1 MGKIIRM
8 SSADGLLL
16 ASAIDST
23 DIAAEAAKIHGTS
36 PTAAAALGRALSLA
50 SLFGK
55 TLKVQGGSV
64 TLQFKG
70 GGPGG
75 SLIAVSDIDG
85 NVRGYIQHPN
95 VDIPRKQNG
104 KLDVGGLIGK
114 DGNLTVVK
122 DLRMESPYVG
132 TVGLLSGEIAEDLA
146 AYFAESEQIPTACAA
161 GVLINPD
168 GTVLCSGAYL
178 IQLMPGYGAEN
189 VDKLERQIFQSGS
202 VTEMLRAGL
211 DPESILR
218 KVVPDEELVVIEEL
232 TACYRCYCSRD
243 RVAGALASIGANEID
258 DMIREQGMAEV
269 TCQFCDK
276 VYNFTIDELREILD
290 IARNKQIRHGKD

>member
-1 MGKIIRM
+1 MN
-8 SSADGLLL
+8 SADGFLL

-23 DIAAEAAKIHGTS
+23 DIAAEAARIHNTS
-36 PTAAAALGRALSLA
+36 PTASAALGRALSLA

-75 SLIAVSDIDG
+75 SLIAVSDNDG

-95 VDIPRKQNG
+95 VDVPRKPNG
-104 KLDVGGLIGK
+104 KLDVGGLIGGE
-114 DGNLTVVK
+114 GNLTVIK
-122 DLRMESPYVG
+122 DLRMETPYIG

-146 AYFAESEQIPTACAA
+146 AYFAKSEQVPTACAA

-168 GTVLCSGAYL
+168 GTVSCSGAYM
-178 IQLMPGYGAEN
+178 IQLMPGYGAEK
-189 VDKLERQIFQSGS
+189 VDKLERQILQAGN
-202 VTEMLRAGL
+202 VTDMLRDGL
-211 DPESILR
+211 GPEEILR
-218 KVVPDEELVVIEEL
+218 KVVADEELIVIEEL
-232 TACYRCYCSRD
+232 DVQYKCYCSRD
-243 RVAGALASIGANEID
+243 RVESALVSIGAEEIESL
-258 DMIREQGMAEV
+258 ITEQGMAEV

-276 VYNFTIDELREILD
+276 VYNFTLDELNEILE
-290 IARNKQIRHGKD
+290 IARNK

>member
-1 MGKIIRM
+1 MGKIVRM
-8 SSADGLLL
+8 NSADGFLL

-23 DIAAEAAKIHGTS
+23 DIAAEAARIHNTS
-36 PTAAAALGRALSLA
+36 PTASAALGRALSLA

-75 SLIAVSDIDG
+75 SLIAVSDNDG

-95 VDIPRKQNG
+95 VDVPRKPNG
-104 KLDVGGLIGK
+104 KLDVGGLIGGE
-114 DGNLTVVK
+114 GNLTVIK
-122 DLRMESPYVG
+122 DLRMETPYIG

-146 AYFAESEQIPTACAA
+146 AYFAKSEQVPTACAA

-168 GTVLCSGAYL
+168 GTVSCSGAYM
-178 IQLMPGYGAEN
+178 IQLMPGYGAEK
-189 VDKLERQIFQSGS
+189 VDKLERQILQAGN
-202 VTEMLRAGL
+202 VTDMLRDGL
-211 DPESILR
+211 GPEEILR
-218 KVVPDEELVVIEEL
+218 KVVADEELIVIEEL
-232 TACYRCYCSRD
+232 DVQYKCYCSRD
-243 RVAGALASIGANEID
+243 RVESALVSIGAEEIESL
-258 DMIREQGMAEV
+258 ITEQGMAEV

-276 VYNFTIDELREILD
+276 VYNFTLDELNEILE
-290 IARNKQIRHGKD
+290 IARNK

>member
-1 MGKIIRM
+1 MN
-8 SSADGLLL
+8 SADGFLL

-23 DIAAEAAKIHGTS
+23 DIAAEAARIHNTS
-36 PTAAAALGRALSLA
+36 PTASAALGRALSLA

-75 SLIAVSDIDG
+75 SLIAVSDNDG

-95 VDIPRKQNG
+95 VDVPRKPNG
-104 KLDVGGLIGK
+104 KLDVGGLIGGE
-114 DGNLTVVK
+114 GNLTVIK
-122 DLRMESPYVG
+122 DLRMETPYIG

-146 AYFAESEQIPTACAA
+146 AYFAESEQVPTACAA

-168 GTVLCSGAYL
+168 GTVSCSGAYM
-178 IQLMPGYGAEN
+178 IQLMPGYGAEK
-189 VDKLERQIFQSGS
+189 VDKLERQILQAGN
-202 VTEMLRAGL
+202 VTDMLRDGL
-211 DPESILR
+211 GPEEILR
-218 KVVPDEELVVIEEL
+218 KVVADEELIVIEEL
-232 TACYRCYCSRD
+232 DVQYKCYCSRD
-243 RVAGALASIGANEID
+243 RVESALVSIGAEEIESL
-258 DMIREQGMAEV
+258 ITEQGMAEV

-276 VYNFTIDELREILD
+276 VYNFTLDELNEILE
-290 IARNKQIRHGKD
+290 IARNK

>member
-1 MGKIIRM
+1 MLGKIVRM
-8 SSADGLLL
+8 NSADGFLL

-23 DIAAEAAKIHGTS
+23 DIAAEAARIHNTS
-36 PTAAAALGRALSLA
+36 PTASAALGRALSLA

-75 SLIAVSDIDG
+75 SLIAVSDNDG

-95 VDIPRKQNG
+95 VDVPRKPNG
-104 KLDVGGLIGK
+104 KLDVGGLIGGE
-114 DGNLTVVK
+114 GNLTVIK
-122 DLRMESPYVG
+122 DLRMETPYIG

-146 AYFAESEQIPTACAA
+146 AYFAESEQVPTACAA

-168 GTVLCSGAYL
+168 GTVSCSGAYM
-178 IQLMPGYGAEN
+178 IQLMPGYGAEK
-189 VDKLERQIFQSGS
+189 VDKLERQILQAGN
-202 VTEMLRAGL
+202 VTDMLRDGL
-211 DPESILR
+211 GPEEILR
-218 KVVPDEELVVIEEL
+218 KVVADEELIVIEEL
-232 TACYRCYCSRD
+232 DVQYKCYCSRD
-243 RVAGALASIGANEID
+243 RVESALVSIGAEEIESL
-258 DMIREQGMAEV
+258 ITEQGMAEV

-276 VYNFTIDELREILD
+276 VYNFTLDELNEILE
-290 IARNKQIRHGKD
+290 IARNK

>member
-1 MGKIIRM
+1 MGKIVRM
-8 SSADGLLL
+8 NSADGFLL

-23 DIAAEAAKIHGTS
+23 DIAAEAARIHNTS
-36 PTAAAALGRALSLA
+36 PTASAALGRALSLA

-75 SLIAVSDIDG
+75 SLIAVSDNDG

-95 VDIPRKQNG
+95 VDVPRKPNG
-104 KLDVGGLIGK
+104 KLDVGGLIGGE
-114 DGNLTVVK
+114 GNLTVIK
-122 DLRMESPYVG
+122 DLRMETPYIG

-146 AYFAESEQIPTACAA
+146 AYFAESEQVPTACAA

-168 GTVLCSGAYL
+168 GTVSCSGAYM
-178 IQLMPGYGAEN
+178 IQLMPGYGAEK
-189 VDKLERQIFQSGS
+189 VDKLERQILQAGN
-202 VTEMLRAGL
+202 VTDMLRDGL
-211 DPESILR
+211 GPEEILR
-218 KVVPDEELVVIEEL
+218 KVVADEELIVIEEL
-232 TACYRCYCSRD
+232 DVQYKCYCSRD
-243 RVAGALASIGANEID
+243 RVESALVSIGAEEIESL
-258 DMIREQGMAEV
+258 ITEQGMAEV

-276 VYNFTIDELREILD
+276 VYNFTLDELNEILE
-290 IARNKQIRHGKD
+290 IARNK